1 MNVCREIE
9 KDGVWV
15 WFGLVWLGINYK
27 LLMRTEDRVS
37 LLRCVRTNK
46 KKGIKNTK
54 NKNKEKLFAFKGVCL
69 E

>member
-27 LLMRTEDRVS
+27 LLMKTEDRV
-37 LLRCVRTNK
+37 RFMRYVRTNK

-54 NKNKEKLFAFKGVCL
+54 NKNREKLFAF
-69 E
+69 

>member
-27 LLMRTEDRVS
+27 LLMKTEDRV
-37 LLRCVRTNK
+37 RFMRYVRTNK
-46 KKGIKNTK
+46 KK
-54 NKNKEKLFAFKGVCL
+54 
-69 E
+69 